1 MLLHCIPKSQD
12 TVAGLVQFRRT
23 SQAVDL
29 TLVVHFDQMVHQIA
43 ENLPVIPKRIHCVTI
58 FLADVQKRQ
67 TGFQTDLV
75 DSLPHLRLLK
85 HALLCE
91 NAVGIS
97 LVEQ

>member
-1 MLLHCIPKSQD
+1 MLLHCVPKSQD

-43 ENLPVIPKRIHCVTI
+43 EDLPVIPKRIHCVTVL
-58 FLADVQKRQ
+58 LADVQKRQ

-91 NAVGIS
+91 NAIGIP